1 MDWQNLTAAQR
12 RQVYRERERFAMART
27 VASLLRETDGSNLN
41 DMSAMTGNSIQLQ
54 CGTQASNEQGQVNQ
68 NNRQNSAVS
77 HNYVS
82 QAMSRRGIIA
92 YTVMSRR
99 RAINQIIA
107 KMFAEV
113 KQCNAELDSHT
124 NTCGVNEVARILEY
138 PGQVAEVSGFAN
150 SLEPLKNV
158 PVVKAAVAIDN
169 PETGD
174 SAVLVINQ
182 ALYFGDQLD
191 NVLLNP
197 NQMRFHGVTV
207 NNVPR
212 FLSKGKSRHCITIKE
227 AGLEILLKL
236 NVIISY
242 FPIQTPTNKE
252 FQELDLIPITSDVE
266 WNPHSVTF

>member
-1 MDWQNLTAAQR
+1 LDWQNLTAAQR

-82 QAMSRRGIIA
+82 QAMSRRGFIA

-107 KMFAEV
+107 KMSAEV

-124 NTCGVNEVARILEY
+124 NT
-138 PGQVAEVSGFAN
+138 GQVAEVSRFAN